1 MLYNN
6 EMLPTLS
13 LESSPRS
20 INILLNKLLSL
31 RRLEYL
37 IVDRELRIQEI
48 SLNAQDF
55 ADIPDEVGKGKDVR
69 DSFPELIG
77 IEEILE
83 DIIEEREQDF
93 QLKSITRVLKDESY
107 LYLDLYIFGYTEQ
120 VNAEKLM
127 ILFMRRC
134 DR

>member
-6 EMLPTLS
+6 EMLSTLS

-20 INILLNKLLSL
+20 INILLHKLLSL

-37 IVDRELRIQEI
+37 VVDRELRIQEI

-69 DSFPELIG
+69 DSFPERSELKKSWK
-77 IEEILE
+77 IL
-83 DIIEEREQDF
+83 
-93 QLKSITRVLKDESY
+93 LKNESKT
-107 LYLDLYIFGYTEQ
+107 FS
-120 VNAEKLM
+120 
-127 ILFMRRC
+127 
-134 DR
+134 